1 MLIFGEFANLQELQN
16 FVLRSSQGK
25 NMMIR
30 MTKFLVFLALTV
42 AGFVAVSPAV
52 ARTKRSCVSKEL
64 RLKSCRL
71 LYKNAKYNFS
81 NTALRIH
88 DGTWRGVVD
97 LPHAEDTTDWHT
109 LKVRDK
115 EGKRLLEFKAW
126 RRAASAPDLELENL
140 HWMVFEL
147 QGTTLNM
154 LVDKKIRLRRR
165 QTVAEDQAP
174 NQFLNGK
181 LDSHLILVEDGKLLW
196 KVGHKKGPLF
206 PEQE

>member
-1 MLIFGEFANLQELQN
+1 MGGMHSESQTSFILNLRSWPAALMIVCMGFLLFLSLAIFGQAN
-16 FVLRSSQGK
+16 FGYGK
-25 NMMIR
+25 PMRAKSKMN
-30 MTKFLVFLALTV
+30 
-42 AGFVAVSPAV
+42 
-52 ARTKRSCVSKEL
+52 CVSKEL

-71 LYKNAKYNFS
+71 MFGKAEYNLS
-81 NTALRIH
+81 REALRIH
-88 DGTWRGVVD
+88 DGTWRGVVKLD
-97 LPHAEDTTDWHT
+97 FAEQTTDWQSVKIRSMAEKT
-109 LKVRDK
+109 
-115 EGKRLLEFKAW
+115 LLEVKAW

-147 QGTTLNM
+147 AGTELKP
-154 LVDKKIRLRRR
+154 LADKVVRLRRR
-165 QTVAEDQAP
+165 HTVDEGQLP